1 MSRAAASVGRRY
13 SHLPAKDNQMSTSSL
28 RSCRSGMRAVTGACA
43 LLGSF
48 VACGGGHH
56 LAEYPFSSRTLAV
69 VYIAPPA
76 PELLTSYY
84 DLRNSQNAVEA
95 VVRAGADVAR
105 EREGRRAH
113 ARLDSATARIDIP
126 AVLANRTLARAS
138 RYLGTRPIADE
149 HLADYLMEVRMERFG
164 INAKADEAAYL
175 FTYAE
180 AVLLDRRTGREIWN
194 VNIHGRDRLTPY
206 VESSSPIPGSVIA
219 AGTLGRVSVADF
231 QGALNQ
237 LMDYSSNLITNEL
250 RSALRDVR
258 NK

>member
-1 MSRAAASVGRRY
+1 
-13 SHLPAKDNQMSTSSL
+13 MSTSPL
-28 RSCRSGMRAVTGACA
+28 QSGMRALGCA
-43 LLGSF
+43 ATIISLS

-56 LAEYPFSSRTLAV
+56 LAEYPFASRTLAV

-84 DLRNSQNAVEA
+84 DLRSSQNPVEA

-105 EREGRRAH
+105 EREGRRAN
-113 ARLDSATARIDIP
+113 ARLDSATTRVDIP
-126 AVLANRTLARAS
+126 TVLAQRTLARAS
-138 RYLGTRPIADE
+138 RYLGTRPVTDE
-149 HLADYLMEVRMERFG
+149 NQADYLMEVRMERFG

-175 FTYAE
+175 FTFAE

-206 VESSSPIPGSVIA
+206 VEGNGPIPGSVIA
-219 AGTLGRVSVADF
+219 AGTLGQVSVADF

-237 LMDYSSNLITNEL
+237 LMDLSSNSITNEL

>member
-1 MSRAAASVGRRY
+1 MA
-13 SHLPAKDNQMSTSSL
+13 TL
-28 RSCRSGMRAVTGACA
+28 RSPGYARAVTAA
-43 LLGSF
+43 LAIV
-48 VACGGGHH
+48 VALTSCGGGHH
-56 LAEYPFSSRTLAV
+56 LAEYPFTSRTLAV
-69 VYIAPPA
+69 VYIAPPS

-84 DLRNSQNAVEA
+84 DLTNSQNPIET

-105 EREGRRAH
+105 EKQGRRAS

-126 AVLANRTLARAS
+126 AVLAERTLQRAS
-138 RYLGTRPIADE
+138 RYLGTRPINDE
-149 HLADYLMEVRMERFG
+149 HQADYLMEVRMERFG

-194 VNIHGRDRLTPY
+194 INVHGRDRLTPY
-206 VESSSPIPGSVIA
+206 VQSTSPIPGSVITA
-219 AGTLGRVSVADF
+219 STLGSVSVAQF

-237 LMDYSSNLITNEL
+237 LMDYSSNLITDEL
-250 RSALRDVR
+250 RAALRDVR

>member
-1 MSRAAASVGRRY
+1 MSNPLSVTRALAVASAVAAT
-13 SHLPAKDNQMSTSSL
+13 LA
-28 RSCRSGMRAVTGACA
+28 
-43 LLGSF
+43 
-48 VACGGGHH
+48 ACGGGHH
-56 LAEYPFSSRTLAV
+56 LAEYPFANRTLAV
-69 VYIAPPA
+69 VYVAPPA
-76 PELLTSYY
+76 PELLTGYY
-84 DLRNSQNAVEA
+84 DLRDSQNPVEA

-105 EREGRRAH
+105 EREGRRAS

-126 AVLANRTLARAS
+126 AVLAQRTLERAS
-138 RYLGTRPIADE
+138 RYLGTRPITDE
-149 HLADYLMEVRMERFG
+149 HQADYLLEVRMERFG

-180 AVLLDRRTGREIWN
+180 AVLIDRRTGREIWN

-206 VESSSPIPGSVIA
+206 VQSTSPIPGSVITA
-219 AGTLGRVSVADF
+219 SALGSVSVADF

-258 NK
+258 NN

>member
-1 MSRAAASVGRRY
+1 MNS
-13 SHLPAKDNQMSTSSL
+13 SSL
-28 RSCRSGMRAVTGACA
+28 RSNRNKARALAGVCA
-43 LLGSF
+43 IVAILP
-48 VACGGGHH
+48 ACGGGHH
-56 LAEYPFSSRTLAV
+56 LAEYPFASRTLAV
-69 VYIAPPA
+69 VYIAPPS

-84 DLRNSQNAVEA
+84 DLGNSQNPIEA

-105 EREGRRAH
+105 EREGRRAY
-113 ARLDSATARIDIP
+113 ARLDSAAARIDIP
-126 AVLANRTLARAS
+126 AVLAQRTLERAS
-138 RYLGTRPIADE
+138 RYLGTRSVTDE
-149 HLADYLMEVRMERFG
+149 SQADYLMEVRMERFG

-194 VNIHGRDRLTPY
+194 VKIHGRDRLTPY
-206 VESSSPIPGSVIA
+206 VQSSSPIPGSVIT
-219 AGTLGRVSVADF
+219 AGTLGSVSVADF

-250 RSALRDVR
+250 RSDLRDVR